1 MKKTDFAAVKTFIEN
16 TVIGENKVVSMK
28 VLQAVYSDN
37 SNDKHYRHK
46 LKQKILKEYPDALQ
60 FVQPSNM
67 CAEVVFSKSIFDER
81 MLPTF
86 EPQFNTIH
94 VAKPLREDIITFCK
108 SIPTHKW
115 PPTFESVTAEYGNP
129 PESVQVFLKHLLTT
143 ENTNKERAC
152 RMINSVTSDF
162 IHVSNGQI
170 KTPKHYLFPV
180 GLHNLT
186 GQRQP
191 VVMTNKLGHCMS

>member
-1 MKKTDFAAVKTFIEN
+1 MKKPDFAAVKTFIEN
-16 TVIGENKVVSMK
+16 TVIGESKVVSMK
-28 VLQAVYSDN
+28 VMQAVCGDN
-37 SNDKHYRHK
+37 SNDKRYRHK
-46 LKQKILKEYPDALQ
+46 LKQNILKEYPDALQ

-143 ENTNKERAC
+143 EMTNKERAC
-152 RMINSVTSDF
+152 RMINSDTSDF
-162 IHVSNGQI
+162 IHTVSNRQI
-170 KTPKHYLFPV
+170 IAPKHYLFALS
-180 GLHNLT
+180 LHNLT
-186 GQRQP
+186 G
-191 VVMTNKLGHCMS
+191 